1 MDRNDPQD
9 GGAVVSLKQAKEDIA
24 RKRYAEQVLKSFE
37 DMEHAE
43 KREFLQRKA
52 EVENASR
59 QRL

>member
-1 MDRNDPQD
+1 MMPEKI
-9 GGAVVSLKQAKEDIA
+9 VSLRQAKEDMA

-43 KREFLQRKA
+43 KRDFLQRKA

>member
-1 MDRNDPQD
+1 MEAPK
-9 GGAVVSLKQAKEDIA
+9 VVSLKEAKEQAA
-24 RKRYAEQVLKSFE
+24 RKKYAALVLSKF
-37 DMEHAE
+37 DDFEHAD